1 MAEATKITKPE
12 LEELQVNIR
21 NTNDFQMQI
30 GNLEIQKASLLAG
43 INKSRESLVQFQEK
57 LKDKYG
63 DVVINITNGNLKP
76 RENGE
81 ADKKN

>member
-1 MAEATKITKPE
+1 MAQATKITKPE

-21 NTNDFQMQI
+21 YTNDYQMQI
-30 GNLEIQKASLLAG
+30 GNLEIQKANLLRGVDKA
-43 INKSRESLVQFQEK
+43 RESLIQFQDK

-63 DVVINITNGNLKP
+63 DVVINITNGNIKP

-81 ADKKN
+81 TDKKD